1 VEGLKKL
8 KGFILYLLISL
19 IFAIS
24 ISFSH
29 LLFSLPHAFSSYF
42 SIIFQKSLEVDKKM
56 VFLCSSVENKQP
68 INIRLKEGDPGAYE
82 ELFKQS
88 FARLLGYCKLFV
100 HDQSQANDLVQE
112 CFIKLWEKHA
122 TINVNQSVESLL
134 FVMLR
139 NRCLNHLRDQ
149 KIHSSEKSLYS
160 LDESELQHLFQLDF
174 LGREE
179 ITLEEEL
186 IVAMR
191 ESVERLP
198 EKRKIVFVKAKIE
211 GKKNKDIAD
220 ELDISVK
227 AVEKHLHQAKDQI
240 RQELLSKFPLL
251 AVLIFM
257 ILE

>member
-1 VEGLKKL
+1 
-8 KGFILYLLISL
+8 
-19 IFAIS
+19 
-24 ISFSH
+24 
-29 LLFSLPHAFSSYF
+29 
-42 SIIFQKSLEVDKKM
+42 M
-56 VFLCSSVENKQP
+56 ENKLP
-68 INIRLKEGDPGAYE
+68 INIRLKEGDPAAYE
-82 ELFKQS
+82 ELFKQC
-88 FARLLGYCKLFV
+88 FARMLGYCKLFIR
-100 HDQSQANDLVQE
+100 DQSVANDLVQE
-112 CFIKLWEKHA
+112 CFIKLWEKHF

-149 KIHSSEKSLYS
+149 KIHSSDKSLYT
-160 LDESELQHLFQLDF
+160 LEESELQHLFQLDF
-174 LGREE
+174 IGKEE
-179 ITLEEEL
+179 ITLEEQL

-198 EKRKIVFVKAKIE
+198 EKRKMVFVKAKIE

-240 RQELLSKFPLL
+240 RQELLLKFPLL
-251 AVLIFM
+251 ALLIFM